1 MKALATFPVCHKQ
14 KGAGLMTHSLT
25 VHSTLECSGVCDSPG
40 KEILIYTTI
49 FGITE
54 NKSIFSFFACLKVT
68 LIPCEYM
75 IKK

>member
-1 MKALATFPVCHKQ
+1 
-14 KGAGLMTHSLT
+14 MTHSLT

-54 NKSIFSFFACLKVT
+54 NKSIFSFFVSR
-68 LIPCEYM
+68 
-75 IKK
+75 